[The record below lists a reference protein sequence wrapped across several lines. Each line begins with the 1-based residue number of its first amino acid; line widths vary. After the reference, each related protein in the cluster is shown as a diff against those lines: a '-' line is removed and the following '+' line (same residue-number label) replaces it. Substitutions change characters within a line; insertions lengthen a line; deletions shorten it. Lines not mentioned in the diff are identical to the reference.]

1 DYVLSD
7 TLASAFRTRMEH
19 RQEETERQVSDPFP
33 VRILDKD
40 EADLSATERE
50 VAMIWG
56 QVLGVDEIGLS
67 AKFNNMG
74 GNSILAVDLFRRLET
89 KYGKIV
95 NISDVFTY
103 ATIAEMADYLDT
115 RQQQQNGTYTAEPS
129 TLALLQRLANRE
141 ISMNEALETY
151 KTKSGGVS

>member
-1 DYVLSD
+1 
-7 TLASAFRTRMEH
+7 
-19 RQEETERQVSDPFP
+19 
-33 VRILDKD
+33 
-40 EADLSATERE
+40 
-50 VAMIWG
+50 
-56 QVLGVDEIGLS
+56 
-67 AKFNNMG
+67 MG
-74 GNSILAVDLFRRLET
+74 GNSILAVDLFRRLEA

-115 RQQQQNGTYTAEPS
+115 RQQQQNGTSAIEPS
-129 TLALLQRLANRE
+129 TLALLQRLANQE